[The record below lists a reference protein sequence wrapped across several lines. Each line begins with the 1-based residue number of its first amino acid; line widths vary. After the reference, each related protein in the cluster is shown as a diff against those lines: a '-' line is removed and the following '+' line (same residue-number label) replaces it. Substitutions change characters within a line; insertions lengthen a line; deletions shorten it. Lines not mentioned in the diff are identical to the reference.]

1 MATITVKINNTTRR
15 GKYVI
20 GLLRELARTG
30 KDIHLENTPNAETI
44 KAIID
49 AEEGRVVKIK
59 GIDELFDAI

>member
-15 GKYVI
+15 GKHVI

-30 KDIHLENTPNAETI
+30 KDIQLENTPNAETI
-44 KAIID
+44 QAIKD

-59 GIDELFDAI
+59 SIDELFDAI

>member
-44 KAIID
+44 KAIKD

-59 GIDELFDAI
+59 SIDELFDAI

>member
-30 KDIHLENTPNAETI
+30 KDIQLENIPNAETI
-44 KAIID
+44 KAIKD
-49 AEEGRVVKIK
+49 AEEGRIVKMK
-59 GIDELFDAI
+59 SIDELFDAI